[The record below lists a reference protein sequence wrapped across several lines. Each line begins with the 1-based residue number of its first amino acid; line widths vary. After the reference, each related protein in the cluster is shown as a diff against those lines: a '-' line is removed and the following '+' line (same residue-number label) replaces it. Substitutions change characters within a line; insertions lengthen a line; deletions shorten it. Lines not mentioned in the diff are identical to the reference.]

1 MRKSFVLI
9 AIATASLFSFAA
21 NAEVAAPHV
30 SLTDIAQLPT
40 PLPLPYNDKS
50 DADADVAAAFAKAQA
65 SGKRVL
71 IDFGGNWC
79 PDCRV
84 MAGVMEL
91 PELKPFV
98 EAHYEV
104 VTVDVGRFDRNLHI
118 PKRYGIE
125 KLAGV
130 PTALIVEADGTLI
143 NAANAA
149 EVANAR
155 EMTPQDIANWLARYA
170 KPAAE

>member
-1 MRKSFVLI
+1 MRMSFALAGALAVSLI
-9 AIATASLFSFAA
+9 AFTAH
-21 NAEVAAPHV
+21 AEVAAPQV
-30 SLTDIAQLPT
+30 SLADIAHLPT

-50 DADADVAAAFAKAQA
+50 DADADVAAAFAKAKA
-65 SGKRVL
+65 NGKRVL

-79 PDCRV
+79 ADCRI

-125 KLAGV
+125 KLEGV

-143 NAANAA
+143 NAANAS